1 MIKVK
6 DLTFY
11 HAGKKLCLEN
21 ISLEIHRGEVIGILG
36 ENGQGKS
43 TLLKLMAGFYPTT
56 FGEVSI
62 LGKQPYSQKEI
73 LEELFFIGHDELMIK
88 AATVRSFLDYM
99 ACCYPRYSKKIE
111 KDLVKILSLDENKS
125 LSDLSTG
132 LIKRVQFVAAVSSC
146 AKIIFM
152 DEVSAVL
159 DPKGRKKII
168 DIIMKINQ
176 KYGTIVVFATNVQD
190 EFYDIAHRIL
200 YVEDKKISSLDKES
214 YLKKIA

>member
-11 HAGKKLCLEN
+11 HSGKKLCLEN
-21 ISLEIHRGEVIGILG
+21 ISLEIQPGEVVGILG

-43 TLLKLMAGFYPTT
+43 TLLKAMAGFYPVS

-73 LEELFFIGHDELMIK
+73 LEELFFIGHDELIIK
-88 AATVRSFLDYM
+88 NATIRSFLNYIS
-99 ACCYPRYSKKIE
+99 CLYPRYSKKME
-111 KDLVKILSLDENKS
+111 KEVIKYMELDEKKS

-132 LIKRVQFVAAVSSC
+132 QLKRAQFVAAISSG
-146 AKIIFM
+146 AKIIFL

-159 DPKGRKKII
+159 DPKGRKRMI
-168 DIIMKINQ
+168 DVILKMNNERKT
-176 KYGTIVVFATNVQD
+176 TIVFATNVQD
-190 EFYDIAHRIL
+190 EFYDMANRVL
-200 YVEDKKISSLDKES
+200 YVEDKKVYSLDKES